1 MNEVRLFGT
10 LTKDPN
16 IRHAERVDGYDV
28 ARFTVRVE
36 QGEREDRKN
45 YADNINVV
53 AFRKVAELVEKKL
66 RKDMAVI
73 VLGHIHASFYTNR
86 DGERVFSQDIVVD
99 KIDIVTDKG
108 VENMLRK
115 QCRQCLKQW
124 EICLFQSLSIKK
136 GEMKNEVWC

>member
-16 IRHAERVDGYDV
+16 IRHAEREDGYNV

-36 QGEREDRKN
+36 QGEREDGKN

-73 VLGHIHASFYTNR
+73 VLGHVHASFYTNR

-99 KIDIVTDKG
+99 KIDIVTAEG
-108 VENMLRK
+108 LVNMEPEAM
-115 QCRQCLKQW
+115 QAMP
-124 EICLFQSLSIKK
+124 ETA
-136 GEMKNEVWC
+136 EEYTY

>member
-16 IRHAERVDGYDV
+16 IRHAEREDGYDV

-36 QGEREDRKN
+36 QGEREDGKN

-73 VLGHIHASFYTNR
+73 VLGHVHASFYTNR

-99 KIDIVTDKG
+99 KIDIVTTEG
-108 VENMLRK
+108 LVNMEPEAMQALP
-115 QCRQCLKQW
+115 
-124 EICLFQSLSIKK
+124 ETA
-136 GEMKNEVWC
+136 EEYTY

>member
-16 IRHAERVDGYDV
+16 IRHAEREDGYDV

-36 QGEREDRKN
+36 QGEREDGKN
-45 YADNINVV
+45 YADNVNVV

-66 RKDMAVI
+66 KKGMVVI
-73 VLGHIHASFYTNR
+73 VSGHVHAGSYTNR

-108 VENMLRK
+108 VENMAPEAMQTMPETMGDLPFS
-115 QCRQCLKQW
+115 
-124 EICLFQSLSIKK
+124 EP
-136 GEMKNEVWC
+136 EY

>member
-1 MNEVRLFGT
+1 MNEVRLFGI

-16 IRHAERVDGYDV
+16 IRHAEREDGYDV

-36 QGEREDRKN
+36 QGAREDGKN

-66 RKDMAVI
+66 KKDMAVI
-73 VLGHIHASFYTNR
+73 VLGHVHASFYTNR

-99 KIDIVTDKG
+99 KIDIVTAEG
-108 VENMLRK
+108 LVNMVPEAMQALP
-115 QCRQCLKQW
+115 
-124 EICLFQSLSIKK
+124 ETA
-136 GEMKNEVWC
+136 EEYTY

>member
-1 MNEVRLFGT
+1 MNEVRLFGI

-16 IRHAERVDGYDV
+16 IRHAEREDGYDV

-36 QGEREDRKN
+36 QGAREDGKN

-66 RKDMAVI
+66 KKDMAVI
-73 VLGHIHASFYTNR
+73 VLGHVHASFYTNR

-99 KIDIVTDKG
+99 KIDIVTAEG
-108 VENMLRK
+108 LVNMEPEAMQALP
-115 QCRQCLKQW
+115 
-124 EICLFQSLSIKK
+124 ETA
-136 GEMKNEVWC
+136 EEYTY

>member
-16 IRHAERVDGYDV
+16 IRHAEREDGYDV

-36 QGEREDRKN
+36 QGEREDGKN

-66 RKDMAVI
+66 KKDMAVI

-99 KIDIVTDKG
+99 KIDIVTAEG
-108 VENMLRK
+108 LVNMEPEAMQALP
-115 QCRQCLKQW
+115 
-124 EICLFQSLSIKK
+124 ETA
-136 GEMKNEVWC
+136 EEYAY

>member
-16 IRHAERVDGYDV
+16 IRHAEREDGYDV

-36 QGEREDRKN
+36 QGEREDGKN

-73 VLGHIHASFYTNR
+73 VLGHVHASFYTNR

-99 KIDIVTDKG
+99 KIDIVTAEG
-108 VENMLRK
+108 LVNMEPEAMQALP
-115 QCRQCLKQW
+115 
-124 EICLFQSLSIKK
+124 ETA
-136 GEMKNEVWC
+136 EEYTY

>member
-1 MNEVRLFGT
+1 MNEVRLFGI

-16 IRHAERVDGYDV
+16 IRHAEREDGYDV

-36 QGEREDRKN
+36 QGAREDGKN

-99 KIDIVTDKG
+99 KIDIVTAEG
-108 VENMLRK
+108 LVNMEPEAMQALP
-115 QCRQCLKQW
+115 
-124 EICLFQSLSIKK
+124 ETA
-136 GEMKNEVWC
+136 EEYTY

>member
-16 IRHAERVDGYDV
+16 IRHAEREDGYDV

-36 QGEREDRKN
+36 QGEREDGRN

-99 KIDIVTDKG
+99 KIDIVTAEG
-108 VENMLRK
+108 LVNMEPEAMQALP
-115 QCRQCLKQW
+115 
-124 EICLFQSLSIKK
+124 ETA
-136 GEMKNEVWC
+136 EEYTY

>member
-16 IRHAERVDGYDV
+16 IRHAEREDGYDV
-28 ARFTVRVE
+28 ARFTVRVG
-36 QGEREDRKN
+36 QGEREDGKN

-99 KIDIVTDKG
+99 KIDIVTADG
-108 VENMLRK
+108 LVNMEPEAMQALP
-115 QCRQCLKQW
+115 
-124 EICLFQSLSIKK
+124 ETA
-136 GEMKNEVWC
+136 EEYTY

>member
-1 MNEVRLFGT
+1 MNEVRLFGI

-16 IRHAERVDGYDV
+16 IRHAEREDGYDV

-36 QGEREDRKN
+36 QGEREDGKS

-73 VLGHIHASFYTNR
+73 VLGHVHASFYTNR

-99 KIDIVTDKG
+99 KIDIVTAEG
-108 VENMLRK
+108 LVNMEPEAMQALP
-115 QCRQCLKQW
+115 
-124 EICLFQSLSIKK
+124 ETA
-136 GEMKNEVWC
+136 EEYTY

>member
-1 MNEVRLFGT
+1 MNEVRLFGI

-16 IRHAERVDGYDV
+16 IRHAEREDGYDV

-36 QGEREDRKN
+36 QGAREDGKN

-99 KIDIVTDKG
+99 KIDIVTAEG
-108 VENMLRK
+108 LVNMEPEAIQALP
-115 QCRQCLKQW
+115 
-124 EICLFQSLSIKK
+124 ETI
-136 GEMKNEVWC
+136 EEYTY

>member
-16 IRHAERVDGYDV
+16 IRHAEREDGYDV

-36 QGEREDRKN
+36 QGEREDGKN

-73 VLGHIHASFYTNR
+73 VLGHVHASFYTNR

-99 KIDIVTDKG
+99 MIDIVTADG
-108 VENMLRK
+108 LVNMEPEAMQALP
-115 QCRQCLKQW
+115 
-124 EICLFQSLSIKK
+124 ETA
-136 GEMKNEVWC
+136 EEYTY

>member
-16 IRHAERVDGYDV
+16 IRHAEREDGYDV

-99 KIDIVTDKG
+99 KIDIVTAEGLVKM
-108 VENMLRK
+108 EPEAMQALP
-115 QCRQCLKQW
+115 
-124 EICLFQSLSIKK
+124 ETA
-136 GEMKNEVWC
+136 EEYTY

>member
-16 IRHAERVDGYDV
+16 IRHAEREDGYDV

-36 QGEREDRKN
+36 QGEREDGKN

-99 KIDIVTDKG
+99 MIDIVTAEG
-108 VENMLRK
+108 LVNMEPEAMQALP
-115 QCRQCLKQW
+115 
-124 EICLFQSLSIKK
+124 ETA
-136 GEMKNEVWC
+136 EEYTY

>member
-1 MNEVRLFGT
+1 MNEVRLFGI

-16 IRHAERVDGYDV
+16 IRHAEREDGYDV

-36 QGEREDRKN
+36 QGAREDGKN

-73 VLGHIHASFYTNR
+73 VLGHVHASFYTNR

-99 KIDIVTDKG
+99 KIDIVTAEG
-108 VENMLRK
+108 LVNMEPEAMQALP
-115 QCRQCLKQW
+115 
-124 EICLFQSLSIKK
+124 ETA
-136 GEMKNEVWC
+136 EEYTY

>member
-16 IRHAERVDGYDV
+16 IRHAEREDGYDV

-36 QGEREDRKN
+36 QGEREDGKN
-45 YADNINVV
+45 YVDNINVV

-73 VLGHIHASFYTNR
+73 VLGHVHASFYTNR

-99 KIDIVTDKG
+99 KIDIVTAEG
-108 VENMLRK
+108 LVNMEPEAMQALP
-115 QCRQCLKQW
+115 
-124 EICLFQSLSIKK
+124 ETA
-136 GEMKNEVWC
+136 EEYTY

>member
-16 IRHAERVDGYDV
+16 IRHSEREDGYDV

-36 QGEREDRKN
+36 QGEREDGKN

-66 RKDMAVI
+66 RKDMAVS

-99 KIDIVTDKG
+99 KIDIVTAEG
-108 VENMLRK
+108 LVNMEPEAMQALP
-115 QCRQCLKQW
+115 
-124 EICLFQSLSIKK
+124 ETA
-136 GEMKNEVWC
+136 EEYTY

>member
-16 IRHAERVDGYDV
+16 IRHAEREDGYDV

-36 QGEREDRKN
+36 QGEREDGKN

-99 KIDIVTDKG
+99 KIDIVTEEG
-108 VENMLRK
+108 LVNMEPEAMQALP
-115 QCRQCLKQW
+115 
-124 EICLFQSLSIKK
+124 ETA
-136 GEMKNEVWC
+136 EEYTY

>member
-1 MNEVRLFGT
+1 MNEVRLFGI

-16 IRHAERVDGYDV
+16 IRHAEREDGYDV

-53 AFRKVAELVEKKL
+53 AFRKVSELVEKKL

-73 VLGHIHASFYTNR
+73 VLGHVHASFYTNR

-99 KIDIVTDKG
+99 KIDIVTAEG
-108 VENMLRK
+108 LVNMEPEAMQALP
-115 QCRQCLKQW
+115 
-124 EICLFQSLSIKK
+124 ETA
-136 GEMKNEVWC
+136 EEYTY

>member
-16 IRHAERVDGYDV
+16 IRHAEREDGYDV

-36 QGEREDRKN
+36 QGEREDGKN

-99 KIDIVTDKG
+99 KLDIVMDTG
-108 VENMLRK
+108 LENMEPEAM
-115 QCRQCLKQW
+115 QAMP
-124 EICLFQSLSIKK
+124 EVTEGYMFS
-136 GEMKNEVWC
+136 ENEY

>member
-16 IRHAERVDGYDV
+16 IRHAEREDGYDV

-36 QGEREDRKN
+36 QGAREDGKN

-99 KIDIVTDKG
+99 KIDIATAEGLV
-108 VENMLRK
+108 NMEPEAMQALP
-115 QCRQCLKQW
+115 
-124 EICLFQSLSIKK
+124 ETA
-136 GEMKNEVWC
+136 EEYTY

>member
-16 IRHAERVDGYDV
+16 IRHAEREDGYDV

-36 QGEREDRKN
+36 QGEREDGKN

-86 DGERVFSQDIVVD
+86 DGERVFSQDIVAD
-99 KIDIVTDKG
+99 KIDIVTAEG
-108 VENMLRK
+108 LVNMEPEAMQALP
-115 QCRQCLKQW
+115 
-124 EICLFQSLSIKK
+124 ETA
-136 GEMKNEVWC
+136 EEYTY

>member
-16 IRHAERVDGYDV
+16 IRHAEREDGYDV

-36 QGEREDRKN
+36 QGEREDGKN

-99 KIDIVTDKG
+99 KIDIVTAEG
-108 VENMLRK
+108 LVNMEPEAI
-115 QCRQCLKQW
+115 QA
-124 EICLFQSLSIKK
+124 LSETI
-136 GEMKNEVWC
+136 EEYTY

>member
-16 IRHAERVDGYDV
+16 IRHAECEDGYDV

-36 QGEREDRKN
+36 QGEREDGKN

-73 VLGHIHASFYTNR
+73 VLGHVHASFYTNR

-99 KIDIVTDKG
+99 KIDIVTAEG
-108 VENMLRK
+108 LVNMEPEAMQALP
-115 QCRQCLKQW
+115 
-124 EICLFQSLSIKK
+124 ETA
-136 GEMKNEVWC
+136 EEYTY

>member
-16 IRHAERVDGYDV
+16 IRHAEREDGYDV

-36 QGEREDRKN
+36 QGEREDGKN

-99 KIDIVTDKG
+99 KIDIVMAEG
-108 VENMLRK
+108 LVNMEPEAMQALP
-115 QCRQCLKQW
+115 
-124 EICLFQSLSIKK
+124 ETA
-136 GEMKNEVWC
+136 EEYTY

>member
-1 MNEVRLFGT
+1 MNEVRLFGI

-16 IRHAERVDGYDV
+16 IRHAEREDGYDV

-36 QGEREDRKN
+36 QGEREDGRN

-99 KIDIVTDKG
+99 KIDIVTAEG
-108 VENMLRK
+108 LVNMEPEAMQALP
-115 QCRQCLKQW
+115 
-124 EICLFQSLSIKK
+124 ETA
-136 GEMKNEVWC
+136 EEYTY

>member
-16 IRHAERVDGYDV
+16 IRHAEREDGYDV

-36 QGEREDRKN
+36 QGEREDGKN

-53 AFRKVAELVEKKL
+53 AFCKVAELVEKKL

-99 KIDIVTDKG
+99 KIDIVTAEG
-108 VENMLRK
+108 LVNMEPEAMQALP
-115 QCRQCLKQW
+115 
-124 EICLFQSLSIKK
+124 ETA
-136 GEMKNEVWC
+136 EEYTY

>member
-16 IRHAERVDGYDV
+16 IRHAEREDGYDV

-36 QGEREDRKN
+36 QGEREDGKN

-99 KIDIVTDKG
+99 KIDIVTAEGLVKM
-108 VENMLRK
+108 EPEAMQALP
-115 QCRQCLKQW
+115 
-124 EICLFQSLSIKK
+124 ETA
-136 GEMKNEVWC
+136 EEYTY

>member
-16 IRHAERVDGYDV
+16 IRHAEREDGYNV

-36 QGEREDRKN
+36 QGEREDGKN

-99 KIDIVTDKG
+99 KIDIVTAEG
-108 VENMLRK
+108 LVNMEPEAMQALP
-115 QCRQCLKQW
+115 
-124 EICLFQSLSIKK
+124 ETA
-136 GEMKNEVWC
+136 EEYTY

>member
-16 IRHAERVDGYDV
+16 IRHAEREDGYDV

-36 QGEREDRKN
+36 QGEREDGKN

-73 VLGHIHASFYTNR
+73 VFGHIHASFYTNR

-99 KIDIVTDKG
+99 KIDIVTAEG
-108 VENMLRK
+108 LVNMEPEAMQALP
-115 QCRQCLKQW
+115 
-124 EICLFQSLSIKK
+124 ETA
-136 GEMKNEVWC
+136 EEYTY

>member
-16 IRHAERVDGYDV
+16 IRHAEREDGYDV

-36 QGEREDRKN
+36 QGEREDGKN

-73 VLGHIHASFYTNR
+73 VFGHIHASFYTNR

-99 KIDIVTDKG
+99 KIDIVTAEG
-108 VENMLRK
+108 LVNMEPEAMQALP
-115 QCRQCLKQW
+115 
-124 EICLFQSLSIKK
+124 EIA
-136 GEMKNEVWC
+136 EEYTY

>member
-16 IRHAERVDGYDV
+16 IRHAEREDGYDV

-73 VLGHIHASFYTNR
+73 VLGHVHASFYTNR

-99 KIDIVTDKG
+99 KIDIVTAEG
-108 VENMLRK
+108 LVNMEPEAMQALP
-115 QCRQCLKQW
+115 
-124 EICLFQSLSIKK
+124 ETA
-136 GEMKNEVWC
+136 EEYTY